1 MIGIYK
7 ITSPTSKVYIG
18 QSTDIE
24 KRWGKYRNVNCKRQP
39 KLYNSF
45 KKHGVENHIFEVL
58 CQCSID
64 ELNEMERFYQDAFC
78 ALNDKG
84 LNCVLTTSS
93 DRYGVHSIS
102 TREKMSK
109 AKKGKPLSEET
120 RLKISTALK
129 NMSDEKRDSINK
141 RRKKVSDI
149 TRKKMSE
156 SQIGRTATKETR
168 AKLRASRLGKV
179 ASIETRYKISMAVK
193 NISNETKLK
202 LSIARK
208 GRIISIETR
217 NKISNSN
224 KGKVLSKETRNK
236 LSLANIGKTKSA
248 ESIEKTASA
257 SRKIVLHL
265 ETGVFFDGCKIAA
278 KSLNFNPNTF
288 KSMLN
293 GNHKVNKTNC
303 IYI

>member
-1 MIGIYK
+1 MITGIYK
-7 ITSPTSKVYIG
+7 ITSPTNRVYIG
-18 QSTDIE
+18 QSFDIE
-24 KRWGKYRNVNCKRQP
+24 KRWGKYKNINCKAQP

-45 KKHGVENHIFEVL
+45 KKHGVDKHKFEIV
-58 CQCSID
+58 CQCSIE

-78 ALNDKG
+78 VLNEKG

-120 RLKISTALK
+120 RLKISHALK
-129 NMSDEKRDSINK
+129 NMPSEKRESINK
-141 RRKKVSDI
+141 RKKKVSDI

-156 SQIGRTATKETR
+156 SQIGRTATDDTR

-179 ASIETRYKISMAVK
+179 ASPETRLKISIAVK
-193 NISNETKLK
+193 NMSDETRAKL
-202 LSIARK
+202 IAARK
-208 GRIISIETR
+208 GRIISTETR
-217 NKISNSN
+217 IKISNSN
-224 KGKVLSKETRNK
+224 KEKIISKETRKK
-236 LSLANIGKTKSA
+236 LSLANIGKIKSA

-265 ETGVFFDGCKIAA
+265 ETGVFF
-278 KSLNFNPNTF
+278 
-288 KSMLN
+288 
-293 GNHKVNKTNC
+293 
-303 IYI
+303 